1 MPRSKSGK
9 QSFRSVDKKAHLM
22 KPTTKPK
29 RTAAKPPVFKFYKLS
44 APDAKPLTELGLEI
58 AISIAVKRAGGAN
71 R

>member
-1 MPRSKSGK
+1 
-9 QSFRSVDKKAHLM
+9 M
-22 KPTTKPK
+22 KPLPKPK
-29 RTAAKPPVFKFYKLS
+29 RTATKPPVFKFFKLS

>member
-1 MPRSKSGK
+1 M
-9 QSFRSVDKKAHLM
+9 KAL
-22 KPTTKPK
+22 PKPK
-29 RTAAKPPVFKFYKLS
+29 RTAAKPRLFRFYQLS